1 MFAKTKDP
9 SSHIRGNQYE
19 GQTTFRF
26 NPFPL
31 PAISVVTTRN
41 LRPHLCISC
50 RQKTKTGW
58 AAGSGYL
65 TDQIQNK
72 CRRPLNIKH
81 AVLFDIC
88 LFFCHIF
95 PDDALC
101 RLFKSTSG
109 GSQAVGLLTRSLSTT
124 MGSPTTLWLVIF
136 SWEKRL
142 QPPISRSTAAPSCPH
157 PCSCTWWSQS
167 SPSPRSSNMSTT
179 SSPGERSLAI
189 ELSITNWIYP
199 KKGGHDKLVDR
210 LIVSG
215 CLMCRAPVGRLSL
228 LPSAMDGAAKSDFH
242 TGFSGLS
249 SVPHC
254 CRFNANNQLDGFFS
268 FFTTIRMAGGQNVGF
283 QNSTFL
289 SER

>member
-1 MFAKTKDP
+1 MVAKTKDP
-9 SSHIRGNQYE
+9 SSHTRGNQYE

-31 PAISVVTTRN
+31 PAISVVTTRTRN
-41 LRPHLCISC
+41 LRPHLCRSC

-199 KKGGHDKLVDR
+199 KKGGTWQIGRSTHCVGLSD
-210 LIVSG
+210 VSSPCWAAVTFAQCHG
-215 CLMCRAPVGRLSL
+215 RSCQIWFPYRFLRAVQCPTLLSL
-228 LPSAMDGAAKSDFH
+228 
-242 TGFSGLS
+242 
-249 SVPHC
+249 
-254 CRFNANNQLDGFFS
+254 
-268 FFTTIRMAGGQNVGF
+268 
-283 QNSTFL
+283 
-289 SER
+289 